1 MMAADSL
8 HVVVHLVVPLG
19 VPIQWL
25 SACRRACSASADPT
39 YRVPHFALPSHV
51 QASCLERCRPM
62 AVAAFAGSRRQAVL
76 GRQSVITTP
85 LLTERNG

>member
-39 YRVPHFALPSHV
+39 YRGRSTRKRPRGLFRTRGKQLS
-51 QASCLERCRPM
+51 AS
-62 AVAAFAGSRRQAVL
+62 SRSA
-76 GRQSVITTP
+76 
-85 LLTERNG
+85 